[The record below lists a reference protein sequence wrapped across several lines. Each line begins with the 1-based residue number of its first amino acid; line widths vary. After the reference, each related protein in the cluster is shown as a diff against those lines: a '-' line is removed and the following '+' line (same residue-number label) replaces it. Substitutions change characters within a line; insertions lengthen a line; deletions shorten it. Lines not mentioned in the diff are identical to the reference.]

1 MKQAKV
7 ESTKLTL
14 RKRQT
19 SFGEKS
25 NLQIRENNFEKF
37 ASTFELIEKK
47 KTKKI
52 VRSRIS
58 TLNFVPKLVSNTISG
73 QNYGDSK

>member
-37 ASTFELIEKK
+37 ASTFELIERKK
-47 KTKKI
+47 KNKKI
-52 VRSRIS
+52 VRSGIS
-58 TLNFVPKLVSNTISG
+58 TLNFVPKLVSS
-73 QNYGDSK
+73 